1 MNFFSVFRSQ
11 IPGIIDRLKI
21 VRVELD
27 QVRDNLKQLMILEG
41 KLISKE
47 VEVTKYQNLLQSAV
61 NNFAVAVWIK
71 DINGKFIYVN
81 KACCENILK
90 CTEEEALGLKNGELK
105 KNALSE
111 ICVASD
117 KEVLKQK
124 CTLRFIEHAYYDN
137 GKHVF
142 LDTIKSLVYDD
153 NNKIVGIVG
162 NAIDLSNKV
171 PDTVKAQ
178 RNKSSFIEIPLN
190 TIMSSRQIISF
201 IERRLKPRK

>member
-90 CTEEEALGLKNGELK
+90 CSNYRHFH
-105 KNALSE
+105 LS
-111 ICVASD
+111 
-117 KEVLKQK
+117 LN
-124 CTLRFIEHAYYDN
+124 R
-137 GKHVF
+137 
-142 LDTIKSLVYDD
+142 SL
-153 NNKIVGIVG
+153 
-162 NAIDLSNKV
+162 
-171 PDTVKAQ
+171 
-178 RNKSSFIEIPLN
+178 
-190 TIMSSRQIISF
+190 
-201 IERRLKPRK
+201 